1 MAIDCITTGYG
12 PPAHE
17 ALAEAVVRGKG
28 GDPLAPVTVVVPN
41 HYVALAARRALG
53 RREHNGT
60 RGSLRLPSTRP
71 TTSPSISEGLRWPP
85 RGAGV

>member
-28 GDPLAPVTVVVPN
+28 ATRS
-41 HYVALAARRALG
+41 RR
-53 RREHNGT
+53 
-60 RGSLRLPSTRP
+60 
-71 TTSPSISEGLRWPP
+71 
-85 RGAGV
+85 